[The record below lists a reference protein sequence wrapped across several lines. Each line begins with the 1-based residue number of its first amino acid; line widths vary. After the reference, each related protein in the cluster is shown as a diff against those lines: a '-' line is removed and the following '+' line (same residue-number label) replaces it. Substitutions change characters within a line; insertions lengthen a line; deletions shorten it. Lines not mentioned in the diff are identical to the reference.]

1 VADGTGVRPV
11 LRRAVAAAGA
21 ACLTASAFC
30 LASDTALRAAPLLAV
45 NLRLPFAAPRLGLD
59 APAASPSPAPSAVPV
74 AVAAPASPRPQRR
87 SWLGRGPIV
96 LKGDGTYQL
105 GLNRS
110 SRNGVGLA
118 EDNYSSALSMV
129 VERRTEQSAV
139 SVSSAFGYG
148 GGAFN
153 AGSLIVGYR
162 TPKYALSYGQVTGP
176 SDSQLQI
183 GGFARGVGLAL
194 PMRSGDLSLIAAT
207 ATQPD
212 QETYRVYGV
221 RREWNGLGGF
231 LSAAQYFAGSESGGG
246 RQAITDFGY
255 HRYGAKIS
263 TDTEVAVTSN
273 HGVNG
278 VADGAQ
284 LATAFHADL
293 QGKTTGATIGLRY
306 DPAGFQTLTG
316 TLDAGFSGDLTLR
329 RHSERFGDLDVDFG
343 HTDTRLLGGSLEH
356 DNRVTLSGGRTWT
369 GFGIQYV
376 GGLEGQHGDGGATL
390 QRTGALTLT
399 ETVKGVSLF
408 ETYQASSV
416 GSIVGNAGQRQ
427 LAIGASRPLLGGLAA
442 YQFAQS
448 SQSAD
453 ASAGAGI
460 SQSLSYRRSIGKKL
474 DAQITQTLQ
483 TTSNNGIRSSIADTA
498 VSLVRRLSNVVAVQ
512 VSADTFRQSGLG
524 GGSGTGFHAS
534 LVGPFGFGQPA
545 QSTGRANPNLP
556 AVIRGIVTYSS
567 SATPFAYNAPT
578 LHGYNNALVILDGR
592 ITQRTDASGEF
603 EFRFVP
609 PGAHT
614 IRIDPATIQAGLIS
628 DREYQNVTVQ
638 GGQTTSIQFAVGN
651 FAGVAGQVV
660 ATDANGK
667 KRGLGGVG
675 IAVDGIQA
683 VTTAPDGHYSVGRLS
698 PGAHTVEI
706 VEATLPTSVAFVA
719 DKKKTVTVTPG
730 TSTPLNFVATPL
742 GSIAGNVVAPSDGGF
757 GQLVGL
763 KNVYVVAEPGEHA
776 VITDDDGG
784 FLLDNMP
791 PGTYTLTIDADTIPD
806 GLGVL
811 SGPDGPVALEG
822 GAALSGIIFKL
833 GAAAKNVVYTFNDG
847 KRQTIQVTTDPAIV
861 PPGGLL
867 RVQARSTAK
876 DVKAL
881 VVESDVF
888 GGFPLRLDPKLG
900 MWTGTVVVP
909 SLVKGDYALSV
920 TAHRKDV
927 TDASAL
933 VPVDPRIPLFA
944 YRLSPRNPEAGH
956 TVRVTLKSVAP
967 VEEGDAVMFE
977 DGYKIVLPKPTGH
990 VFGFDIRLWHK
1001 GLPYSATVVTKRGQ
1015 TYPLSLR

>member
-45 NLRLPFAAPRLGLD
+45 NLRLPFGAPRLGLD
-59 APAASPSPAPSAVPV
+59 APAASPSPVPSAV
-74 AVAAPASPRPQRR
+74 AVAAPASPGPGRRP
-87 SWLGRGPIV
+87 WLGRGPIV

-148 GGAFN
+148 AGAFN
-153 AGSLIVGYR
+153 SGSLLVGYR

-183 GGFARGVGLAL
+183 GGFARGVGLTL
-194 PMRSGDLSLIAAT
+194 PMRAGELSFITAT
-207 ATQPD
+207 ATEQD
-212 QETYRVYGV
+212 EETYRVYGV
-221 RREWNGLGGF
+221 RRAWNGLGGF

-246 RQAITDFGY
+246 RQAITDLGY
-255 HRYGAKIS
+255 HRYGAKLS

-273 HGVNG
+273 HGVSG

-316 TLDAGFSGDLTLR
+316 ALDAGFSGDLTLR

-356 DNRVTLSGGRTWT
+356 DNRVTLSGGRSWT
-369 GFGIQYV
+369 NFGIQYV
-376 GGLEGQHGDGGATL
+376 GGLEGQRGDGGSTL

-408 ETYQASSV
+408 ETYQTSSV
-416 GSIVGNAGQRQ
+416 GSIAGNAGQRQ

-474 DAQITQTLQ
+474 DAQVTQTLQ

-498 VSLVRRLSNVVAVQ
+498 VSLVRRLSNVVALQ
-512 VSADTFRQSGLG
+512 VSADTFRQTGLG
-524 GGSGTGFHAS
+524 GGSGTGIHAS

-556 AVIRGIVTYSS
+556 AVIRGVVTYST

-578 LHGYNNALVILDGR
+578 LHGYNNALIVLDGR

-614 IRIDPATIQAGLIS
+614 IRIDPATIQPGLIS
-628 DREYQNVTVQ
+628 DREYQNVSVQ
-638 GGQTTSIQFAVGN
+638 GGQTTSIQFSVGN

-660 ATDANGK
+660 AMDANGK

-683 VTTAPDGHYSVGRLS
+683 VTTTPDGHYAVGRLS

-706 VEATLPTSVAFVA
+706 VEATLPTTVAFVA

-742 GSIAGNVVAPSDGGF
+742 GSIAGSVVAPADGGF
-757 GQLVGL
+757 GQLTGL

-776 VITDDDGG
+776 VITDDDGS

-791 PGTYTLTIDADTIPD
+791 PGTYTLTVDADTVPD

-833 GAAAKNVVYTFNDG
+833 GAAAKNVVFTFNDG
-847 KRQTIQVTTDPAIV
+847 KRQTIQVTTDPAVV

-867 RVQARSTAK
+867 RVQARSSAK

-900 MWTGTVVVP
+900 VWTGSVVVP

-944 YRLSPRNPEAGH
+944 YRLSPRNPEPGH

-1001 GLPYSATVVTKRGQ
+1001 GLPYSATVLTKRGQ